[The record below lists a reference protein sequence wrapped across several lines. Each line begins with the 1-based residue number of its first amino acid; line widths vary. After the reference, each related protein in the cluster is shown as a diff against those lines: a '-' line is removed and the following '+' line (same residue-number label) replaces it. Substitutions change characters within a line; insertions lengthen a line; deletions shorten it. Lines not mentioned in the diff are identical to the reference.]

1 MRTIGEKQKIFI
13 LCIVVFFIADVLFAQ
28 QGLDQIADKI
38 NSYNAGIKNVV
49 RAVLGIAAIGG
60 GVYTYFKVQNDDGG
74 SGKKAI
80 GNYVLALIF
89 GGIIFTIVEV
99 FFGN

>member
-1 MRTIGEKQKIFI
+1 MNMRMNKKIFF
-13 LCIVVFFIADVLFAQ
+13 LCVVGFLTTGLLFAGDPT
-28 QGLDQIADKI
+28 GLDKIANDI
-38 NSYNAGIKNVV
+38 NSYNAGIKKIV
-49 RAVLGIAAIGG
+49 RAVLGLAAIGG

-99 FFGN
+99 FFG